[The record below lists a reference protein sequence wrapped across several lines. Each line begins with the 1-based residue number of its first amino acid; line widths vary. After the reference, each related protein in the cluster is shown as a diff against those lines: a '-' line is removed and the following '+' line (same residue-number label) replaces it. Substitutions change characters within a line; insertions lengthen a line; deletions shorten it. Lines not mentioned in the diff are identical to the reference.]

1 MLGLGL
7 VLVVLVALPVAPS
20 DLDRHQFPKE
30 TLWHATVLL
39 AVLLARP
46 WPALGLGPA
55 QRLALLAL
63 GGWSVVTLCF
73 ADNPWLAFRAVSLTI
88 TALIALLVARHVAS
102 AGASRILLGW
112 AAMAAA
118 TAAATG
124 LAQAA
129 GIEHQFFNELRAPGG
144 TLGNRNFL
152 AHLAAAS
159 IPIQSLL
166 IFTARR
172 RWVPLP
178 TIGLALSSAMLVL
191 SRSRAGWLA
200 ALAAIGVM
208 FVTIAIAKR
217 SAGVDLSR
225 KRLFTALLT
234 PVVAIALA
242 VLAPTTLE
250 WRSDSPYT
258 ETLGNLA
265 NYREGSGRGRLLQY
279 RNTLELVRQHPVVG
293 VGPGNWPLHYG
304 SVAPRNDPSFARNDV
319 VPLNPWP
326 SSDAVA
332 LVSERGIPGLL
343 AALLLALA
351 CCWRV
356 IPAMR
361 AGDRRALGGAAL
373 AGTTVAIG
381 VAGMFDAVLLLAVPA
396 GFAAVCI
403 GALLSEADGAGEA
416 VPTPRNGVMLL
427 LLVIP
432 VALGL
437 FRSATQ
443 TTAYLIAGDGS
454 TRTRLERAA
463 VIDPFNY
470 QLRIRLARGPCR
482 TSREHARAALRLAP
496 TWPAAQ
502 AAARRC
508 GVSPND

>member
-1 MLGLGL
+1 
-7 VLVVLVALPVAPS
+7 

-381 VAGMFDAVLLLAVPA
+381 
-396 GFAAVCI
+396 
-403 GALLSEADGAGEA
+403 
-416 VPTPRNGVMLL
+416 
-427 LLVIP
+427 
-432 VALGL
+432 
-437 FRSATQ
+437 
-443 TTAYLIAGDGS
+443 
-454 TRTRLERAA
+454 
-463 VIDPFNY
+463 
-470 QLRIRLARGPCR
+470 
-482 TSREHARAALRLAP
+482 
-496 TWPAAQ
+496 
-502 AAARRC
+502 
-508 GVSPND
+508 